1 MSRYRQTMSEAL
13 KQVYKEQDEKDHE
26 ISMARGELEAIADK
40 ATQLAGA
47 LQGKSDEGNPLEAW
61 VQSKITKAKDY
72 INSVSDYLMYN
83 PDMKQNEET
92 LEEKFALY
100 ALRDFTDTRAPGGM
114 RKKGDRASGPMTYTQ
129 AISKAKQMNAGS
141 SIGGSKDVEVRP
153 FKEETEVNEKTYGWT
168 LVSKAK
174 DIAKK
179 FKDNIT
185 KAVAEIEKLERGL
198 SKNPTVDAE
207 LRKYN
212 EQLEEKY
219 TVVITKK
226 DGSTM
231 ELGRYN
237 TPAEAQRYVD
247 MYGKGAKVKKE
258 EVELDEIDEKIS
270 DIFKANKE
278 GESIDDIAKRLKLSP
293 SMVKKLIGEDLNEQ
307 DEQETD
313 PDKIALAKEKD
324 TDTLERQLK
333 IAQGQINVL
342 KQKIENEKNKAV
354 KPLPNPETGEV
365 PLTIGIAHKVLR
377 DMKDKEEEEKKQKE
391 ASKQIQNMAKG
402 GEETKLETFTK
413 KYLSHLNESEASDK
427 AKAMGLTYM
436 SFGRY
441 GKDGEVT
448 HKSVGGS
455 LKALSKKDQE
465 KDSDVKPTKPK
476 TKTTG
481 SIKNKDGSNTTSG
494 SIKKEILK
502 KIEDEDLTD
511 PETLVQFDDELTNLA
526 DDLAQTGDKE
536 TADKIIDAIFAAGED
551 DTDTPAKIDD
561 MMNALKGKPDL
572 NTAKQKELSQM
583 TSLYTDAKYSDDN
596 VKDFVNDTAS
606 IINKMSEVA
615 EAGSMDSDAYGPGIR
630 SDAMTELVSTCSEIQ
645 DKIEDMDLNDDIKR
659 SVVDALE
666 TITDRDT
673 DEFSEEGDVV
683 MSIENLK
690 YNFKKLAKENK
701 KERKSKALQ
710 SSGKK
715 SKVTSDVVDVE
726 PRDLKK
732 QAKKYGLTV
741 KIGSGDPDEGYEVE
755 FKGPKKNILKY
766 YKKYMG
772 YDGDDFEG
780 LGSLGDIDEN
790 KIIVHKTIIK
800 EEVNEVSDRLK
811 LKVLKKKIK
820 QYKDKVFKK
829 TMSTIKSP
837 LFADK
842 EIEEALEIKE
852 FTSQMIDRLKK
863 SFSTA
868 PKKISPEQANKLSKH
883 LDRIDL
889 NDLRK
894 LVKANIPFVS
904 TVARNKIYKKTG
916 KFEETNIED
925 RRLYVE
931 AIAGL
936 QKKADKSGMSYSILK
951 KVYDRGMA
959 AWKSGH
965 RPGASQQ
972 QWAFARVNSFITK
985 SSGTWGGADKDL
997 AKQVKG

>member
-1 MSRYRQTMSEAL
+1 MSRYRQTMSELL
-13 KQVYKEQDEKDHE
+13 KQVRNVKEQNKKDHE

-40 ATQLAGA
+40 ATQLASA
-47 LQGKSDEGNPLEAW
+47 LQGKSDDGNPLEAW

-72 INSVSDYLMYN
+72 INSVSDYLIYN
-83 PDMKQNEET
+83 PDMKQNE
-92 LEEKFALY
+92 
-100 ALRDFTDTRAPGGM
+100 
-114 RKKGDRASGPMTYTQ
+114 
-129 AISKAKQMNAGS
+129 
-141 SIGGSKDVEVRP
+141 
-153 FKEETEVNEKTYGWT
+153 EVNEKTYGWT

-174 DIAKK
+174 DLAKK
-179 FKDNIT
+179 FANNIT
-185 KAVAEIEKLERGL
+185 KAVAEIEKLEKGL

-278 GESIDDIAKRLKLSP
+278 GESIEDIAKKLKLSP
-293 SMVKKLIGEDLNEQ
+293 AMVKKLIGEDLNEQ
-307 DEQETD
+307 DEQ
-313 PDKIALAKEKD
+313 D

-365 PLTIGIAHKVLR
+365 PLTIGIAHKVLK
-377 DMKDKEEEEKKQKE
+377 DMKDKEDEEKKQKE
-391 ASKQIQNMAKG
+391 ISKQINSMAKG
-402 GEETKLETFTK
+402 EEETKLESFTK

-536 TADKIIDAIFAAGED
+536 TAEKITDAVFAAGED

-726 PRDLKK
+726 PKDLKK

-780 LGSLGDIDEN
+780 LGGLGDIDEN

-829 TMSTIKSP
+829 TMSTVKSP

-868 PKKISPEQANKLSKH
+868 PKKISPEQANKLAKH

-936 QKKADKSGMSYSILK
+936 QKKADKSGMPYSILK

-972 QWAFARVNSFITK
+972 QWAFARVNSFVTK

>member
-1 MSRYRQTMSEAL
+1 MERTIMSRYRQTMREAL
-13 KQVYKEQDEKDHE
+13 EQVYKKEDNDHE

-72 INSVSDYLMYN
+72 INSVSDYMMYK
-83 PDMKQNEET
+83 PEEV
-92 LEEKFALY
+92 EEA
-100 ALRDFTDTRAPGGM
+100 
-114 RKKGDRASGPMTYTQ
+114 
-129 AISKAKQMNAGS
+129 
-141 SIGGSKDVEVRP
+141 
-153 FKEETEVNEKTYGWT
+153 TYGWT

-174 DIAKK
+174 DLAKK

-185 KAVAEIEKLERGL
+185 KAVDEIEKLEKGL

-212 EQLEEKY
+212 ESLEEKY

-226 DGSTM
+226 DGTTM

-247 MYGKGAKVKKE
+247 QYGKGAKVKKE

-270 DIFKANKE
+270 DMFKANKE
-278 GESIDDIAKRLKLSP
+278 GESIDDIAKRLKLST
-293 SMVKKLIGEDLNEQ
+293 SMVKKLIGEVID
-307 DEQETD
+307 DEEKD

-324 TDTLERQLK
+324 TDVLEKQLK
-333 IAQGQINVL
+333 AAQGQINVL

-377 DMKDKEEEEKKQKE
+377 DMKDKEAEEKKQKE

-402 GEETKLETFTK
+402 EEETKLESFTK

-441 GKDGEVT
+441 GKDGKVT
-448 HKSVGGS
+448 HKSVGGN
-455 LKALSKKDQE
+455 LTALSKKDQE
-465 KDSDVKPTKPK
+465 KDTDVKPTKPK

-494 SIKKEILK
+494 SIKKEILQ

-511 PETLVQFDDELTNLA
+511 PEILANFDVELTNLA

-536 TADKIIDAIFAAGED
+536 TADKILDALSAVEEGDIDPDA
-551 DTDTPAKIDD
+551 PSKIDD
-561 MMNALKGKPDL
+561 MMNALNGKPDI
-572 NTAKQKELSQM
+572 NSAKKKELSQM

-780 LGSLGDIDEN
+780 LGGLGDIDEN

-800 EEVNEVSDRLK
+800 EEVNEVSDKLK

-972 QWAFARVNSFITK
+972 QWAFARVNSFVTK

-997 AKQVKG
+997 AKQVKGK